1 MKDTDLVTGH
11 RYSIHFYVATVRSLF
26 ESTCLKKW
34 YLFFKKVSAIE
45 IAEDRGTATKLL
57 LFCLSKRGTEHISN
71 VLWNPV
77 NCSDAEHCEIG
88 HEMSGGKLVP

>member
-1 MKDTDLVTGH
+1 MSV
-11 RYSIHFYVATVRSLF
+11 
-26 ESTCLKKW
+26 
-34 YLFFKKVSAIE
+34 IE
-45 IAEDRGTATKLL
+45 IAEDCGTATKLL